1 MRRAARVE
9 GAMVGAA
16 VASTAARRPVVV
28 AAPVPAVAVAPVGQT
43 VVVETYPPGY
53 GAPPPVGY
61 GLPPAAVIAPA
72 PGQRAAVAA
81 AVARPGIPAAAV
93 GTAAAV
99 AVAERQHFYLVNEA
113 TGSVLS
119 VDRSL
124 LQPGTHAVIER
135 RRPDRAFQQIWYLDR
150 ENVIRSKLTD
160 FALECRGRDERV
172 KLVPYVGEARQ
183 QWILEGHRIVNRV
196 VRTDCLGLRK
206 LLRIKEDSDVIMQ
219 VYEGK
224 PFQHWRMEPIIL

>member
-16 VASTAARRPVVV
+16 VATSAARRPVVV
-28 AAPVPAVAVAPVGQT
+28 AAPVAAVGVAPVVAPAST
-43 VVVETYPPGY
+43 VVVETYPPAVIPPPIGY
-53 GAPPPVGY
+53 GQPT
-61 GLPPAAVIAPA
+61 AAMMAPA
-72 PGQRAAVAA
+72 PMPVAA
-81 AVARPGIPAAAV
+81 AAVRPGVAAATV
-93 GTAAAV
+93 GTAAAAV

-113 TGSVLS
+113 VGTVLA

-124 LQPGTHAVIER
+124 LQPGAHAVIER
-135 RRPDRAFQQIWYLDR
+135 RRPEKAFHQIWYLDH

-172 KLVPYVGEARQ
+172 KLAPYVGEARQ
-183 QWILEGHRIVNRV
+183 QWVLDGHRIVNRV
-196 VRTDCLGLRK
+196 VRTDCLGLRRM
-206 LLRIKEDSDVIMQ
+206 LRLKEDADVIMQ

-224 PFQHWRMEPIIL
+224 PYQHWRREPIIL